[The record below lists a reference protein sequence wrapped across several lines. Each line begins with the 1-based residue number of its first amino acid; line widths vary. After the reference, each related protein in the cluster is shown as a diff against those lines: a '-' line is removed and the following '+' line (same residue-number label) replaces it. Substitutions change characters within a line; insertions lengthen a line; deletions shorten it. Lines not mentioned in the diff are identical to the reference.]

1 MNKRIAF
8 RNMDHSGPME
18 QHANDQLAKIEKF
31 LENERSPIL
40 INLTLTASHVHEHP
54 TVELTVKTPNYD
66 RTVKYEHEGTDLYDS
81 LDRVIDT
88 MYKELHEDKKRLHD
102 DLKTVGRH
110 DEFKKQR

>member
-31 LENERSPIL
+31 LESERSPVL

-66 RTVKYEHEGTDLYDS
+66 RVVKYEHEGMDCYQV
-81 LDRVIDT
+81 LDHVIDT
-88 MYKELHEDKKRLHD
+88 MYRLLHEDKRRHVD
-102 DLKTVGRH
+102 ELKEVGRH